1 MLSVNSFVLVDV
13 GSVTFSRL
21 YLPKATEG
29 YRRLPKAA
37 EGHRRLPKADV
48 SDVESCVRSFRA
60 VIQGGPA
67 KVRPTHIIPG
77 KIGKIP

>member
-29 YRRLPKAA
+29 CRRS
-37 EGHRRLPKADV
+37 PKADV

-77 KIGKIP
+77 KIGKIQ